1 MRRLVT
7 SDAPPTSLDAKTYFT
22 PLEGVISKVG
32 PLAADGSLVLL
43 LPLLHDMALL
53 LREDGLDLLLDDSV
67 TTNRQRSNLCW
78 SGSQV
83 KAVFLPS
90 PR

>member
-67 TTNRQRSNLCW
+67 ATGRQRSNLCW
-78 SGSQV
+78 SGPQV
-83 KAVFLPS
+83 KVIV
-90 PR
+90 